1 MASVNFSRRTA
12 MRLIMGLTVDELSKA
27 TGLSAGA
34 IKLIESS
41 STSSKKN
48 VEIYSKFMQ
57 ELKKCFGDQV
67 DKFEQ
72 LVSALQEVNAKSFT
86 IEKRIDS
93 ATRRRFAMHLTGADI
108 CEKLKISHYQL
119 SMIEQNKAS
128 YDEMRKK
135 YIALLDEKY
144 QNMYSGDQERV
155 DLRDAAI
162 KIANFP
168 PKNPFRKKIEES
180 GLLTTYTKFA
190 VGHQQTHPEADLV
203 RTESVDEMKE
213 YIKLLE
219 EENETLREK
228 AKTADGTIN
237 ELFEENDKL
246 RKENESLIKKTATA
260 DSTVYKLT
268 EENENLHKAN
278 TVLASDYLILKNER
292 DELRSHLET
301 RLTQPICGPTTLD
314 TTVESI
320 PGFHFENCTVTIN
333 INKE

>member
-12 MRLIMGLTVDELSKA
+12 ERLMMGLTVDELSKV

-34 IKLIESS
+34 IKLIEGGA
-41 STSSKKN
+41 SSKKN
-48 VEIYSKFMQ
+48 LEIYSKVMQ
-57 ELKKCFGDQV
+57 ELKKCFGDQL

-128 YDEMRKK
+128 YDEMRKR
-135 YIALLDEKY
+135 YIDLLDERY
-144 QNMYSGDQERV
+144 RNMYSGDQERV

-168 PKNPFRKKIEES
+168 PKNPFRKKIEEA
-180 GLLTTYTKFA
+180 GLLKTYAKPEIINK
-190 VGHQQTHPEADLV
+190 QTHPEAELV
-203 RTESVDEMKE
+203 RTESVEEMKE

-219 EENETLREK
+219 EDNEQLRSRIEELQDQIAGYDLREGK
-228 AKTADGTIN
+228 YKS
-237 ELFEENDKL
+237 LLEENDKL
-246 RKENESLIKKTATA
+246 RK
-260 DSTVYKLT
+260 
-268 EENENLHKAN
+268 AN
-278 TVLASDYLILKNER
+278 SILASDYLVLQKER
-292 DELRSHLET
+292 DDFKAHLET
-301 RLTQPICGPTTLD
+301 MLTQPICGPTTLD
-314 TTVESI
+314 ATVESI

>member
-12 MRLIMGLTVDELSKA
+12 ERLMMGLTVDELSKV

-34 IKLIESS
+34 IKLIEGGAP
-41 STSSKKN
+41 SKKN
-48 VEIYSKFMQ
+48 LETYSKVMQ
-57 ELKKCFGDQV
+57 ELKKCFGDQL

-128 YDEMRKK
+128 YDEMRKR
-135 YIALLDEKY
+135 YIDLLDERY
-144 QNMYSGDQERV
+144 RNMPSFDQERV

-168 PKNPFRKKIEES
+168 PKNPFRKQIEES
-180 GLLTTYTKFA
+180 GLLKYAT
-190 VGHQQTHPEADLV
+190 VHMQTHPEAELV

-213 YIKLLE
+213 YIALLE
-219 EENETLREK
+219 
-228 AKTADGTIN
+228 
-237 ELFEENDKL
+237 EENDKL
-246 RKENESLIKKTATA
+246 RKENEALINKTATA
-260 DSTVYKLT
+260 DTMVHKIT
-268 EENENLHKAN
+268 EENENLRKAN
-278 TVLASDYLILKNER
+278 SILASDYLVIQKER
-292 DELRSHLET
+292 DDFKAHLET
-301 RLTQPICGPTTLD
+301 MLTQPICGPTTLE
-314 TTVESI
+314 TTSETI
-320 PGFHFENCTVTIN
+320 PGFNFTNCTVTIN
-333 INKE
+333 IHKE

>member
-12 MRLIMGLTVDELSKA
+12 MRLLMGLTVDELAKA
-27 TGLSAGA
+27 TGLSSGA
-34 IKLIESS
+34 IKIIESGG
-41 STSSKKN
+41 TSPKKN
-48 VEIYSKFMQ
+48 FEVYSKFMN

-67 DKFEQ
+67 EKFEQ

-93 ATRRRFAMHLTGADI
+93 VTRRRFAMHLTGADI

-128 YDEMRKK
+128 YDELRKK

-180 GLLTTYTKFA
+180 GLLKTYVKPEI
-190 VGHQQTHPEADLV
+190 VHKQTHPEADLV
-203 RTESVDEMKE
+203 RTESIDEMKE

-219 EENETLREK
+219 EENETLRQK
-228 AKTADGTIN
+228 AITADGI
-237 ELFEENDKL
+237 
-246 RKENESLIKKTATA
+246 
-260 DSTVYKLT
+260 VYKLS
-268 EENENLHKAN
+268 EENEHLRKAN
-278 TVLASDYLILKNER
+278 STLASDYLLIKR
-292 DELRSHLET
+292 ELDDYKSQLELQ
-301 RLTQPICGPTTLD
+301 LTQPVCGPTTLD

-320 PGFHFENCTVTIN
+320 PGFNFTNCTVTIN
-333 INKE
+333 ITKE

>member
-12 MRLIMGLTVDELSKA
+12 ERLMMGLTVDELSKV

-34 IKLIESS
+34 IKLIEGGA
-41 STSSKKN
+41 SSKKN
-48 VEIYSKFMQ
+48 LEIYSKVMR
-57 ELKKCFGDQV
+57 ELKKCFGDQL

-128 YDEMRKK
+128 YDEMRKR
-135 YIALLDEKY
+135 YIDLLDERY
-144 QNMYSGDQERV
+144 RNMYSGDQERV

-168 PKNPFRKKIEES
+168 PKNPFRKKIEEA
-180 GLLTTYTKFA
+180 GLLKTYAKPEIINK
-190 VGHQQTHPEADLV
+190 QTHPEAELV

-213 YIKLLE
+213 YIALLE
-219 EENETLREK
+219 
-228 AKTADGTIN
+228 
-237 ELFEENDKL
+237 EENDKL
-246 RKENESLIKKTATA
+246 RKENESLINKTATA
-260 DSTVYKLT
+260 DSTVHKLA
-268 EENENLHKAN
+268 EENENLRKAN
-278 TVLASDYLILKNER
+278 SILASDYLVLQKER
-292 DELRSHLET
+292 DELKNHLET
-301 RLTQPICGPTTLD
+301 QLTQPICGPTTLE
-314 TTVESI
+314 TTAETI

>member
-12 MRLIMGLTVDELSKA
+12 ERLMMGLTVDELAKA

-34 IKLIESS
+34 IKIIESNS
-41 STSSKKN
+41 NPPKKN
-48 VEIYSKFMQ
+48 IEIYSKFMS

-190 VGHQQTHPEADLV
+190 VVHQQTHPEAELV

-219 EENETLREK
+219 EENEALRQK
-228 AKTADGTIN
+228 AIAADGMVH
-237 ELFEENDKL
+237 KL
-246 RKENESLIKKTATA
+246 TAENEALINKTATA
-260 DSTVYKLT
+260 DTTVYKLT
-268 EENENLHKAN
+268 EENENLRKAN
-278 TVLASDYLILKNER
+278 STLASDYLVLKKER
-292 DELRSHLET
+292 DDLKAHLET
-301 RLTQPICGPTTLD
+301 MLTQPICGPTTLE
-314 TTVESI
+314 TTAETI